1 MSSRKTKV
9 LIADYSAVICAGLR
23 EVLQASAQFE
33 VVGQTDDLQQA
44 DILSSMRHPDL
55 VLVNPQMLDSR
66 KRSFVD
72 RIVSDTGCSAVAAIV
87 YQFVDPDVLKSF
99 HAVVNITDSEEQI
112 VRKLQQRMQ
121 QSSPDH
127 ADGNEL
133 TVREKDIL
141 VSIAR
146 GMTNKEIADTHSISV
161 HTVISHRKN
170 IVRKTGIRSVSG
182 LTIYAVLNNLIDMKE
197 ID

>member
-44 DILSSMRHPDL
+44 DILSSTRHPDL

-66 KRSFVD
+66 KRS
-72 RIVSDTGCSAVAAIV
+72 
-87 YQFVDPDVLKSF
+87 FVDPDVLKSF